1 MILDCMDIFK
11 KEYEEKGDSLILDKY
26 TLTPGL
32 YLSVDYNTGEIL
44 DTVVVEYGYKSD
56 YMYDKFIKK
65 DYLSSLLEMNKYVGV
80 KTIHSNNYMS
90 FWIKTENLIP
100 DAKTGLSKLNDEIID
115 KYYDALL
122 TIDSKYKS
130 KNDKII
136 YKSICDKIGQVNKDR
151 LELCR
156 AWIKS
161 NLLKESNRLIKELSL
176 TKKHIYTKVFF
187 CTKDSDC
194 IDLYENE
201 SNRYFYPKI
210 FNNNQYCEIK
220 DGKIYG
226 LPNNNMGM
234 NPKKPFLKQKG
245 KKIEVPLLV
254 TVEEAIMHKKL
265 FDFFSCLTT
274 GEDKRLNLYIGENG
288 LEPINDANL
297 RDTEFSGMYIRLA
310 KEKNEAEIVD
320 YSVISR
326 YSPNLSVSYEEII
339 PHFKDSDRRKNYGDV
354 ETLGHLRALIDDIF
368 FVKNLNSKMFA
379 DRNNIKMSDI
389 KLKKEILLT
398 RDAYIDWF
406 YKGNRDKINFIFGES
421 ALRLI
426 LNNISNGYINTAI
439 AQFNLRTAIINY
451 LKGDRKTVNNVR
463 DLYEEIIL
471 KLDNEEVPVCESDD
485 EYYFALGQIVS
496 YLLSQSNSSKR
507 KMSEINSVMGCVN
520 NAFLKKRVMA
530 IFKKYNHAIYANN
543 KVFKK
548 MYSMIIA
555 YNPSSNKV
563 DREMLCAG
571 YLFSN
576 ILFIKKEVEVK
587 NEEDV
592 INE

>member
-1 MILDCMDIFK
+1 
-11 KEYEEKGDSLILDKY
+11 
-26 TLTPGL
+26 
-32 YLSVDYNTGEIL
+32 
-44 DTVVVEYGYKSD
+44 
-56 YMYDKFIKK
+56 
-65 DYLSSLLEMNKYVGV
+65 
-80 KTIHSNNYMS
+80 
-90 FWIKTENLIP
+90 
-100 DAKTGLSKLNDEIID
+100 
-115 KYYDALL
+115 
-122 TIDSKYKS
+122 
-130 KNDKII
+130 
-136 YKSICDKIGQVNKDR
+136 
-151 LELCR
+151 
-156 AWIKS
+156 
-161 NLLKESNRLIKELSL
+161 
-176 TKKHIYTKVFF
+176 
-187 CTKDSDC
+187 
-194 IDLYENE
+194 
-201 SNRYFYPKI
+201 
-210 FNNNQYCEIK
+210 
-220 DGKIYG
+220 
-226 LPNNNMGM
+226 
-234 NPKKPFLKQKG
+234 
-245 KKIEVPLLV
+245 
-254 TVEEAIMHKKL
+254 
-265 FDFFSCLTT
+265 
-274 GEDKRLNLYIGENG
+274 
-288 LEPINDANL
+288 
-297 RDTEFSGMYIRLA
+297 
-310 KEKNEAEIVD
+310 
-320 YSVISR
+320 
-326 YSPNLSVSYEEII
+326 
-339 PHFKDSDRRKNYGDV
+339 
-354 ETLGHLRALIDDIF
+354 
-368 FVKNLNSKMFA
+368 MFA

-406 YKGNRDKINFIFGES
+406 YKGNRDKINSIFGES

-439 AQFNLRTAIINY
+439 AQFNLRAAIINY

-463 DLYEEIIL
+463 DLYEKIIL

-485 EYYFALGQIVS
+485 EYYFTLGQIVS